1 MLNKGMAV
9 LIRNEDELEAFA
21 REAEKKGYDFVFGN
35 IRAQRTPIR
44 ISCNIDRPDFKCLS
58 KCEDLDYPLN
68 KGITKVVEASEIFRN
83 QLISIRRAK
92 L

>member
-21 REAEKKGYDFVFGN
+21 READKKGYDFLHYN
-35 IRAQRTPIR
+35 IRKQRTPIR
-44 ISCNIDRPDFKCLS
+44 ISCNIDRPDFNCLS
-58 KCEDLDYPLN
+58 RCEDLYYPLN
-68 KGITKVVEASEIFRN
+68 KGITKVVEASDLFRN

-92 L
+92 